1 MSNQSNQEKFTLT
14 KEQMNDAF
22 EAQVTATMDA
32 LMADESF
39 SEEQKGEVKVWLKQI
54 YYLGREHGKSETVIE
69 HLPEEA
75 IDKFVGVF
83 QKLIGATSP
92 EEGSEDY
99 KTEAM
104 LYKILYHQEQ
114 QISSSYQCQAMVY
127 RQKMDGTLGKPTA
140 FCIERR

>member
-32 LMADESF
+32 LMSDESF

-83 QKLIGATSP
+83 QKLTGATSP

-104 LYKILYHQEQ
+104 LYKILYYREQ
-114 QISSSYQCQAMVY
+114 QVSGNYKGQVIAFQ
-127 RQKMDGTLGKPTA
+127 QKIDGTLGKPTA
-140 FCIERR
+140 FCSGVG